1 MPSVGHASMHT
12 WLLCPVVCPCSYRLT
27 FTPPG
32 SGSFSG
38 TLELLL
44 QPTGEKL
51 QYTLSGK
58 ASDPLA
64 EGHLLVKCQVRRNAC
79 AHACMRYGCC
89 LLQQRQPDQH
99 VRF

>member
-1 MPSVGHASMHT
+1 MPSVGYVHLL
-12 WLLCPVVCPCSYRLT
+12 LLCPGTCPCSYPLT

-38 TLELLL
+38 KLELLL

-64 EGHLLVKCQVRRNAC
+64 EGHLLVECQVRRNAC
-79 AHACMRYGCC
+79 APCMPAVWV
-89 LLQQRQPDQH
+89 LLPAAAPA
-99 VRF
+99 